1 MKTLAVVLGIIFV
14 IAAIAAATGFL
25 HFSHTLGFDGRHH
38 TKHTI
43 LYAVIALLCFAW
55 ARMSSD
61 TAPARR

>member
-1 MKTLAVVLGIIFV
+1 MKVIAVVLGIIFV
-14 IAAIAAATGFL
+14 IAAICTATGIL
-25 HFSHTLGFDGRHH
+25 HFNHTLGFDGARH

-43 LYAVIALLCFAW
+43 LYAIIALLCFAW